1 MPGPTRFRGPALMHV
16 LTSNKVSEKTLNE
29 RVRKVLELVQLA
41 SRAGVPEYAPERKLN
56 RPEDRALLR
65 RAAGES
71 VVLLKNDKNDRTNSP
86 ILPLDREKTTL
97 VIGPNA
103 DLAAYCGGGSA
114 SLLAYYTVTPRQG
127 IADKCGAEQV
137 VFSQGCYGHKEL
149 PLLGEHLRTIETG
162 QPGYTFRLYTEPP
175 PASGSFKG
183 SDSRTPVDEL
193 HMTNS
198 SAFLM
203 DYSHPQISGDTY
215 YATLEGTF
223 EPPESGVYEFGL
235 TVAGTGLLYID
246 GVLVVDNKTV
256 QRAGTSFFG
265 IGTVEERGERYL
277 EAGKKHHVFVEFGT
291 APTSNLQHHHGVVS
305 FGPGGLRL
313 GGCRKLDT
321 DTAIQQAVQSAAQAD
336 QVVVCVGLSGDWES
350 EGFDRPHMD
359 LPPGTDELVN
369 AVLAVQPN
377 AVIVVQSGTPVT
389 MPWAD
394 KAKALLQAWY
404 GGNEAGNGIADVL
417 FGDVNP
423 VRICASPTLTSLGLL
438 TENSHAPY
446 TVRQTPPDLSPRTLA
461 EPVLSQLP
469 LRARTSPLQR
479 GHLRGISILR
489 HDRTAATL
497 PIRPRA
503 FVLNLPPEG
512 PHHWRNSPVRSQHQ
526 RVLAPRER
534 DCLQHQRTSGRRGRA
549 GIRAAT
555 SCGLQR
561 GTAGARAQRV
571 REGHAAAGRNQGG
584 LDHDSSWARDEFL
597 GRGVRCMAE

>member
-1 MPGPTRFRGPALMHV
+1 MPGPTRFRGPALMHA

-71 VVLLKNDKNDRTNSP
+71 VVLLKNDKNDSTNSP

-162 QPGYTFRLYTEPP
+162 QPGYTFRVYTEPP

-183 SDSRTPVDEL
+183 SDSQTPVDEL

-203 DYSHPQISGDTY
+203 DYSPPQISGDTY

-256 QRAGTSFFG
+256 QRAGTSFFRDRDG
-265 IGTVEERGERYL
+265 GRTRRALPRGGQETSCLCRVRHGADVEPAAPPRRGLVWAGGPSARWVPEAGYRYSDPAGGAVSRAGGPGRCLCGVERRLGERGL
-277 EAGKKHHVFVEFGT
+277 
-291 APTSNLQHHHGVVS
+291 
-305 FGPGGLRL
+305 
-313 GGCRKLDT
+313 
-321 DTAIQQAVQSAAQAD
+321 
-336 QVVVCVGLSGDWES
+336 
-350 EGFDRPHMD
+350 
-359 LPPGTDELVN
+359 
-369 AVLAVQPN
+369 
-377 AVIVVQSGTPVT
+377 
-389 MPWAD
+389 
-394 KAKALLQAWY
+394 
-404 GGNEAGNGIADVL
+404 
-417 FGDVNP
+417 
-423 VRICASPTLTSLGLL
+423 
-438 TENSHAPY
+438 
-446 TVRQTPPDLSPRTLA
+446 
-461 EPVLSQLP
+461 
-469 LRARTSPLQR
+469 
-479 GHLRGISILR
+479 
-489 HDRTAATL
+489 
-497 PIRPRA
+497 
-503 FVLNLPPEG
+503 
-512 PHHWRNSPVRSQHQ
+512 
-526 RVLAPRER
+526 
-534 DCLQHQRTSGRRGRA
+534 
-549 GIRAAT
+549 
-555 SCGLQR
+555 
-561 GTAGARAQRV
+561 
-571 REGHAAAGRNQGG
+571 
-584 LDHDSSWARDEFL
+584 
-597 GRGVRCMAE
+597 